1 VLTLPIVLGARVS
14 NRLARLLAQ
23 WSRHAGPPTC
33 AAAAVEA
40 AAQAAAAAERLR
52 IEQEMAALT
61 LRLQQMQAQLGVPQ
75 AGEEALC
82 VVCLDAA
89 KDRAVRPCMHVCVWR
104 RARAC
109 CCWRGRRAAP
119 CAGSSSSTSSGCSGS
134 SSELHCPLEAVGR
147 VLSWIHCSPHGG

>member
-40 AAQAAAAAERLR
+40 AAEAAAAAERLR

-89 KDRAVRPCMHVCVWR
+89 KDRAVRPCMHVCVCETCAR
-104 RARAC
+104 LLLLERAPR
-109 CCWRGRRAAP
+109 
-119 CAGSSSSTSSGCSGS
+119 
-134 SSELHCPLEAVGR
+134 CPMCRQLIQHIER
-147 VLSWIHCSPHGG
+147 VFW